1 MPDKIILNNTII
13 DLKSYEERENGS
25 EIQITFDVISDEYHV
40 ISGLLYEGVFDV
52 KVPDRNLAFRGQI
65 VNYFTDRTNL
75 YEENQVGEYNVT
87 FRDVKVMD

>member
-13 DLKSYEERENGS
+13 DLKSYEERENGA

-52 KVPDRNLAFRGQI
+52 KVPDRNLDFRGQI